1 MRGRGRTV
9 AIGAAIVGVVAVIA
23 GAAVAGTR
31 SADEAALRPARAAA
45 DRGVER
51 KVDALLAKMTLKE
64 KLQQLQLLSDGQ
76 ITDEDARAGVG
87 GVFSLTDPAKINHF
101 QQVAVN
107 GVAAPHP
114 DPVRLRHDPRLPH
127 DLPDPARGGEQLRP
141 VRGGRRRDHRGARVG
156 DRRPQAD
163 LQPDGRHLARAPL
176 GPDRRGGGGGPLPR
190 LGLRGRARQGRAGP
204 GLLGAGQGRDQPEAL
219 RRLRTARGRP

>member
-107 GVAAPHP
+107 ESRLHIPILFAFDTIHGYRTIFPIPLGAASSFDPSVAAA
-114 DPVRLRHDPRLPH
+114 D
-127 DLPDPARGGEQLRP
+127 ATI
-141 VRGGRRRDHRGARVG
+141 GARESATVG
-156 DRRPQAD
+156 LKQIYS
-163 LQPDGRHLARAPL
+163 PDGRRLARAPL
-176 GPDRRGGGGGPLPR
+176 GPDRRGR
-190 LGLRGRARQGRAGP
+190 RARTPTSARCSRPRASRAPRAGTT
-204 GLLGAGQGRDQPEAL
+204 
-219 RRLRTARGRP
+219 RRRTRS